1 MNNTDYRAQLLEL
14 IADGYISADTAVLM
28 LVKYMTQS
36 QVRDCLRV
44 NEILND

>member
-1 MNNTDYRAQLLEL
+1 MNTDYRDQLLEL